1 MIGSI
6 LGGIFG
12 AASAKKQRKM
22 LEDEEKK
29 NQAWYN
35 RRYNEVGVERADA
48 QAALT
53 AMRDAQKERSASVR
67 GASAVMGAS
76 AEANATEKAAQNQ
89 AMASAITTINAA
101 NESRKDAIENQY
113 LNRDATINAQ
123 QLQAEKERAEAI
135 AKAGAGLDST
145 INSAIGT
152 FGGGLFKK

>member
-53 AMRDAQKERSASVR
+53 AMRDAQKERSASTR

-76 AEANATEKAAQNQ
+76 AEANAAEKAAQNQ
-89 AMASAITTINAA
+89 AMASAIATINAA

-113 LNRDATINAQ
+113 LNRDATINGQ